1 MKGLKL
7 MIAGC
12 MLAIAGSTM
21 AEDYNRAGL
30 TYNLGHYNFNKNYE
44 EEANFKGFCTNGFG
58 LNYVHGF
65 GLSESLPMFLEVGGE
80 LNFNFSNK
88 KVYEGTDEIFDYEY
102 NIKENSLFQNIN
114 LNVPVNFTWH
124 FAITDDITVAPYT
137 GFSFKLHMMSR
148 VKNKT
153 EIKGLPTDVLDDY
166 FGEDEDKWQ
175 SVFGSEYKKEWGK
188 TWNRFQMGWQLGA
201 NAIYQNK
208 YTVGLEY
215 GYDMIPAFSCK
226 EDLDD
231 FRITNGT
238 FKITLGYIF

>member
-7 MIAGC
+7 LIAGC
-12 MLAIAGSTM
+12 MLAISGSAM
-21 AEDYNRAGL
+21 AEGYNRAGL
-30 TYNLGHYNFNKNYE
+30 TYNLGHYNFNKDMSD
-44 EEANFKGFCTNGFG
+44 EANQKGFCTNGFG

-65 GLSESLPMFLEVGGE
+65 GLSESLPMFIEAGGE

-88 KVYEGTDEIFDYEY
+88 KINDNPGVDV
-102 NIKENSLFQNIN
+102 KQLFQDIN
-114 LNVPVNFTWH
+114 LNIPVNFTWH
-124 FAITDDITVAPYT
+124 FGITDDITIAPYT

-148 VKNKT
+148 LKEKAEGNGYK
-153 EIKGLPTDVLDDY
+153 E
-166 FGEDEDKWQ
+166 ESKWR
-175 SVFGSEYKKEWGK
+175 SVYGKEYKEEWGK

-215 GYDMIPAFSCK
+215 GYDMIPAFSCT
-226 EDLDD
+226 EDFDD

>member
-12 MLAIAGSTM
+12 MLAIAGSAM

-30 TYNLGHYNFNKNYE
+30 TYNLGHYNFNKDME
-44 EEANFKGFCTNGFG
+44 KKANFNGFCTNGFG

-88 KVYEGTDEIFDYEY
+88 KVYEGTDEIFSYEY

-148 VKNKT
+148 VKDKT
-153 EIKGLPTDVLDDY
+153 EIKGLPADVLDDY

-226 EDLDD
+226 EDFDNYH
-231 FRITNGT
+231 ITNGT